1 MKIKTS
7 LLIPLFL
14 LLGCSQNSTV
24 VSASKTHVEKSQ
36 ELQMIMH
43 KFDNL
48 IYEHFQSELD
58 RDEKRLEY
66 TESMIPL
73 IDELVENSR
82 RLQQIQNNDLKKSKK
97 KDFHILAKQLEM
109 QSIRLKKMLI
119 EYKPEEIA
127 LNLYKIKNIC
137 TQCHNEIH

>member
-7 LLIPLFL
+7 LLIPLFA

-24 VSASKTHVEKSQ
+24 VSASKTHVQKSQ

-66 TESMIPL
+66 TESMIPI
-73 IDELVENSR
+73 IDELVKNSK
-82 RLQQIQNNDLKKSKK
+82 RLQQIQNSKLNQTKK
-97 KDFHILAKQLEM
+97 KDFLILAKQLEM
-109 QSIRLKKMLI
+109 QSIRLKKMMI

-137 TQCHNEIH
+137 TQCHAEIR

>member
-1 MKIKTS
+1 MKTKTS
-7 LLIPLFL
+7 LLIPLFV
-14 LLGCSQNSTV
+14 LLGCSQNSTA
-24 VSASKTHVEKSQ
+24 VSASKTHVQKSQ

-82 RLQQIQNNDLKKSKK
+82 KLQKIQNNNLNKSKK

-127 LNLYKIKNIC
+127 LNLHKIKNIC
-137 TQCHNEIH
+137 TQCHNEIR